1 MCKKRRDNQCLFAS
15 FQQVSLSQELS
26 ACLESQNL

>member
-1 MCKKRRDNQCLFAS
+1 VCRKRGDNQCLFAS
-15 FQQVSLSQELS
+15 FQQESLSQELT

>member
-1 MCKKRRDNQCLFAS
+1 VCRKRRDNQYLFAS
-15 FQQVSLSQELS
+15 FQQESLIQELS